1 MRCRIWEIDNMRY
14 EVSESEKLN
23 TESGKIFAPSR
34 ILLIALF
41 FAMICL
47 PYPIKALPGDA
58 GADKTLEKRA
68 LAEMPVLSWDTL
80 EDYPGRLES
89 YVNDHLPLRDALI
102 RANSRIN
109 YYALNTSA
117 NRDVILG
124 KDGWLFY
131 NRVSAGDPIANYKGM
146 DLFTE
151 EELCAIGDK
160 LEAFRASLLS
170 EGKEFVL
177 LIPPNKERI
186 YSEYM
191 PDRYGKPAA
200 QSRVQ
205 QLVDYLRANTNVRV
219 CYPEEELMGAKTAI
233 RGRDLYYK
241 ADTHWNFLG
250 AYVGT
255 RELFK
260 ELNLTLP
267 PADEVTCTDTDPT
280 ISDLADLLNMRD
292 DLNTVPDF
300 TIGGYNDHGLHQ
312 DVSEDTLFTYHT
324 KDGDARSLF
333 LIGDSFRVSMS
344 AIAASGFSST
354 KVIHYETYVPGDAIR
369 SDADVIVW
377 EIVERN
383 LGDLREIAF

>member
-1 MRCRIWEIDNMRY
+1 MRY

-23 TESGKIFAPSR
+23 IESGKFFAASR

-47 PYPIKALPGDA
+47 PYPLKALMGDA
-58 GADKTLEKRA
+58 GTDENLEKRA
-68 LAEMPVLSWDTL
+68 LATMPVFSLDTI
-80 EDYPGRLES
+80 ENYPGQLEN

-109 YYALNTSA
+109 YYALHTSA

-151 EELCAIGDK
+151 EELRAIGEK
-160 LEAFRASLLS
+160 LEAFQEGLLDT
-170 EGKEFVL
+170 GKEFVL

-191 PDRYGKPAA
+191 PERYGEPAS
-200 QSRVQ
+200 QSRVR
-205 QLVDYLRANTNVRV
+205 QLVDYLRVNTNVRV
-219 CYPEEELMGAKTAI
+219 CYPEEALLDAKTAI
-233 RGRDLYYK
+233 PGRNLYYK

-267 PADEVTCTDTDPT
+267 PTDEVTCADTDPT
-280 ISDLADLLNMRD
+280 ISDLADLLNMRA
-292 DLNTVPDF
+292 DLNTDPDF
-300 TIGGYNDHGLHQ
+300 TIGGYNDHGLRQ
-312 DVSEDTLFTYHT
+312 DVSEDSLFTYHT
-324 KDGDARSLF
+324 KSGDARSLF

-344 AIAASGFSST
+344 AIVASGFSNA
-354 KVIHYETYVPGDAIR
+354 KVIHYETYTPGDAIA

>member
-1 MRCRIWEIDNMRY
+1 MEAKTKQPN
-14 EVSESEKLN
+14 ELN
-23 TESGKIFAPSR
+23 HETGKSFAAAR
-34 ILLIALF
+34 ILILVIF

-47 PYPIKALPGDA
+47 PYPLKALTGDG
-58 GADKTLEKRA
+58 GADANLEKRV
-68 LAEMPVLSWDTL
+68 LAKMPVLSWDTI
-80 EDYPGRLES
+80 EDYPRQLEA
-89 YVNDHLPLRDALI
+89 YVNDHLPFRDALI

-109 YYALNTSA
+109 YYALHTSA
-117 NRDVILG
+117 NRDVIIG

-151 EELCAIGDK
+151 EELRSIGGK
-160 LEAFRASLLS
+160 LEAFRESLLDA
-170 EGKEFVL
+170 GKEFVL

-191 PDRYGKPAA
+191 PDRYGEPAQ
-200 QSRVQ
+200 QSRVT
-205 QLVDYLRANTNVRV
+205 QLTDYLRTNTNVRV
-219 CYPEEELMGAKTAI
+219 CYPEEALLKAKNAI
-233 RGRDLYYK
+233 PGRDLYYK

-267 PADEVTCTDTDPT
+267 PADEVSCTDTDPT
-280 ISDLADLLNMRD
+280 ISDLADLLNMRE

-312 DVSEDTLFTYHT
+312 DVSEDTLFAYHT
-324 KDGDARSLF
+324 KDGDPRSLF

-344 AIAASGFSST
+344 AIAASGFSAT
-354 KVIHYETYVPGDAIR
+354 KVIHYETYSPGDALS

-383 LGDLREIAF
+383 LGDLREMAF